1 MIKMNKTW
9 KDQKT
14 PALAIVARGNQ
25 ITTIKPNYK
34 YKVQSQSN
42 PNKFYDVVK
51 NDNQYYCTCNHHR
64 TTKRH
69 CIHILAVKF
78 QNTLKESKETILQDT
93 VKCDKCGSV
102 NTVKNGTRKNKSGII
117 NRYLCKD
124 CGFRFTDNNGFK
136 KRRSEPEKIA
146 LALDLYFRGLSVRK
160 IAEHFQQ
167 VYNLHV
173 SHMTVYRWL
182 VDYSKLASEWMDKQ
196 NTPTG
201 ERWHIDETVLKV
213 NGEHRYLWNVLDS
226 ESRYLLATHVS
237 KNRNLQN
244 TMTPIKKAKKTTT
257 DRPKEVLTDGMM
269 TYPRAIAK
277 ELGKRGVDG
286 TRGFWSPHKRVPSIR
301 AKTSNNRIERF
312 HGTEKERTKVMRG
325 FDNPKG
331 CANLMEGFRVH
342 YNLVKTHQALG
353 CTPSEATGNTKING
367 FKWLDIIQKAII

>member
-1 MIKMNKTW
+1 MTENKKW
-9 KDQKT
+9 QDQKT
-14 PALAIVARGNQ
+14 PALAIVARGDQ

-78 QNTLKESKETILQDT
+78 QNSLKESKETILQES
-93 VKCDKCGSV
+93 VKCDKCGST
-102 NTVKNGTRKNKSGII
+102 NTVKNGVRKNKSGVV
-117 NRYLCKD
+117 NRYLCKE
-124 CGFRFTDNNGFK
+124 CGYRFTDNNGFK

-160 IAEHFQQ
+160 IAEHFDQ
-167 VYNLHV
+167 VYNLKV

-182 VDYSKLASEWMDKQ
+182 IDYSKLASQWMDRQ
-196 NTPTG
+196 DTPTG
-201 ERWHIDETVLKV
+201 ERWHIDETVLDV
-213 NGEHRYLWNVLDS
+213 DGEHQYLWNVLDS

-237 KNRNLQN
+237 KNRNMKN
-244 TMTPIKKAKKTTT
+244 TRTPIKKAKRATSN
-257 DRPKEVLTDGMM
+257 RPKEVLTDGMNS
-269 TYPRAIAK
+269 YKHAVSK
-277 ELGKRGVDG
+277 ELGRYGVKG
-286 TRGFWSPHKRVPSIR
+286 TRGHWNPHHRVPSIR

-325 FDNPKG
+325 FDNPEG

-342 YNLVKTHQALG
+342 YNLVKNHQSLG
-353 CTPSEATGNTKING
+353 CTPSEATGKTNLNS
-367 FKWLDIIQKAII
+367 FKWLKIIEKATC

>member
-1 MIKMNKTW
+1 MVENTKW
-9 KDQKT
+9 QDQKT
-14 PALAIVARGNQ
+14 PALAIVARGDQ

-42 PNKFYDVVK
+42 PQKYYDVVK
-51 NDNQYYCTCNHHR
+51 NDNQYYCTCEHHR

-69 CIHILAVKF
+69 CIHILAIKF
-78 QNTLKESKETILQDT
+78 QHSLKDTKETILEEN
-93 VKCDKCGSV
+93 VICDKCGSA

-160 IAEHFQQ
+160 IAEHFEQ
-167 VYNLHV
+167 VYNLKV

-182 VDYSKLASEWMDKQ
+182 VDYSKLASKWMDSQ

-201 ERWHIDETVLKV
+201 TRWHIDETVLKV

-226 ESRYLLATHVS
+226 ESRYLLAVHVS

-244 TMTPIKKAKKTTT
+244 AMTPIKKAKKTTPN
-257 DRPKEVLTDGMM
+257 RPKEVLTDGMM
-269 TYPRAIAK
+269 TYPRAIRK
-277 ELGKRGVDG
+277 TLGKKGVPG
-286 TRGFWSPHKRVPSIR
+286 TKSYWSPQRRVPSIR

-325 FDNPKG
+325 FDNSEG
-331 CANLMEGFRVH
+331 CANIMEGFRVH
-342 YNLVKTHQALG
+342 YNLVKRHQALG
-353 CTPSEATGNTKING
+353 CTPGEATGKIDLNG
-367 FKWLDIIQKAII
+367 FRWLKIIKKATIN